1 MADGGDVMS
10 FHNPRANV
18 TLVCLRKKIIKVKET
33 LPKKRVYPEARSI
46 EITKC
51 LIGTKADTVIAVI
64 ELKI

>member
-10 FHNPRANV
+10 VHNPRANV

-33 LPKKRVYPEARSI
+33 LPKKGVYPEARNM

-51 LIGTKADTVIAVI
+51 LIGTRADTVITGI
-64 ELKI
+64 ESKI